1 MLPVVRSGLSA
12 ASQEIAVISN
22 NIANASSLGFKRSNA
37 SFSDIY
43 TEMSDVRNANRV
55 GNGVKQEAPRRN
67 HSQGSLILTGNAL
80 DLGMNGQGMFIL
92 NTIDKIGELSYTR
105 NGAMNVR
112 EDGNLV
118 NSDGISYLDINS
130 QDIKLPFQRLT
141 PEGVVQSLSEVKV
154 TAEGFIRA
162 TYGIDNYVTIAQ
174 IGLARFADETQLKA
188 TGDNIFISTPESG
201 EATIGA
207 GKDFGF
213 GKINAGSLEA
223 SNTDITAELTL
234 LLRAQQ
240 AFNGSA
246 KMMQADAD
254 VTRRLMDT

>member
-1 MLPVVRSGLSA
+1 M
-12 ASQEIAVISN
+12 
-22 NIANASSLGFKRSNA
+22 
-37 SFSDIY
+37 
-43 TEMSDVRNANRV
+43 
-55 GNGVKQEAPRRN
+55 
-67 HSQGSLILTGNAL
+67 
-80 DLGMNGQGMFIL
+80 
-92 NTIDKIGELSYTR
+92 
-105 NGAMNVR
+105 
-112 EDGNLV
+112 
-118 NSDGISYLDINS
+118 
-130 QDIKLPFQRLT
+130 
-141 PEGVVQSLSEVKV
+141 KV
-154 TAEGFIRA
+154 TAEGFLRA

-174 IGLARFADETQLKA
+174 IGLARFADETQLKSR
-188 TGDNIFISTPESG
+188 GDNIFTATPESG